1 LGGASHEPRH
11 PCYLVALIGSSGGG
25 KSTLLELIVV
35 LTAPTIG

>member
-1 LGGASHEPRH
+1 VQLQPRH